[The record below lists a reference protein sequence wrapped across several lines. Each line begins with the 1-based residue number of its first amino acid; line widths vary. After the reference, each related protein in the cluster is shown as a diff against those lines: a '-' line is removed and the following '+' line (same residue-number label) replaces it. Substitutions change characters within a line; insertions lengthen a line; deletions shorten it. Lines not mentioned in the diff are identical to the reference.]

1 MRVSHVRHDVRLAL
15 QRRPAHA
22 SLEAQRRYVL
32 MKAAATLALSMPV
45 RAACS
50 ELGLAPATFYRWAAR
65 LRKGRVEALEPSSR
79 RPKTPRDAWAQRRI
93 RERVEEL
100 RRDATTNKDALVAVL
115 RRAGIIVSAST
126 VGRVLRNL
134 IERGVIERYTSRP
147 NARPAGPRPPRQHA
161 VRTPRHLTKTA
172 TTPGDL
178 VQIDTLH
185 LSEPVPSWR
194 HFTAIDIVSR
204 TTCAQLHPQARSVD
218 ALTFLAHLLDV
229 SPFNVRAVQVD
240 QGSEFKD
247 VFEDACLALGITL
260 FENHAR
266 TPKQNAYVERLQ
278 RTYRDEFYRRTQL
291 EPHLDLANALLQ
303 RYVRPRQRPAATLRA
318 SPQPPP
324 APRRLALPHAQR
336 IP

>member
-1 MRVSHVRHDVRLAL
+1 MRVSHVRHDVRAALA
-15 QRRPAHA
+15 RRPAHA

-32 MKAAATLALSMPV
+32 MKAAATLALSMSV

-65 LRKGRVEALEPSSR
+65 LKRGRVEALEPSSR
-79 RPKTPRDAWAQRRI
+79 RPRTPRDAWAQRLV
-93 RERVEEL
+93 RERVEAL
-100 RRDATTNKDALVAVL
+100 RKDATTNKDALVAVL

-126 VGRVLRNL
+126 VGRVLRSL
-134 IERGVIERYTSRP
+134 IRRGVIERYAPRP

-194 HFTAIDIVSR
+194 HFTAVDIVSR
-204 TTCAQLHPQARSVD
+204 TTRAQLHASGRAVD
-218 ALTFLAHLLDV
+218 ALAFLAHLLDT
-229 SPFNVRAVQVD
+229 SPFPVHAIQVD

-247 VFEDACLALGITL
+247 AFENACLGLGITL

-266 TPKQNAYVERLQ
+266 TPKQNAFVERLQ
-278 RTYRDEFYRRTQL
+278 RTYRDEFYRRVQL
-291 EPHLDLANALLQ
+291 GPDLEHANDLLQ
-303 RYVRPRQRPAATLRA
+303 RYVHHHNHVR
-318 SPQPPP
+318 
-324 APRRLALPHAQR
+324 PHAGLR
-336 IP
+336 YLTPSEYLESRNPAIRLN

>member
-79 RPKTPRDAWAQRRI
+79 RPKTPRDAFAQRRV
-93 RERVEEL
+93 RERVEKL
-100 RRDATTNKDALVAVL
+100 RKDATTSKEALVAIL
-115 RRAGIIVSAST
+115 RRSGVIVSAST
-126 VGRVLRNL
+126 VGRVIRNL
-134 IERGVIERYTSRP
+134 IRRGVIERYTSRP
-147 NARPAGPRPPRQHA
+147 NARPVGPRPPRQHA
-161 VRTPRHLTKTA
+161 VRTPRHLTRTA
-172 TTPGDL
+172 TMPGDL

-185 LSEPVPSWR
+185 LHEPVPSWR
-194 HFTAIDIVSR
+194 HFTAVDIVSR
-204 TTCAQLHPQARSVD
+204 TTRAQLHAHARSLD
-218 ALTFLAHLLDV
+218 ALAFLGHLLET
-229 SPFNVRAVQVD
+229 SPFPVRAIQVD
-240 QGSEFKD
+240 QGGEFKD
-247 VFEDACLALGITL
+247 AFEDACLALGITL

-278 RTYRDEFYRRTQL
+278 RTYRDEFYRRVQL
-291 EPHLDLANALLQ
+291 GPDLEHANHLLQ
-303 RYVRPRQRPAATLRA
+303 RYVHHHNHDR
-318 SPQPPP
+318 
-324 APRRLALPHAQR
+324 PHAGLR
-336 IP
+336 YLTPSEYLESRNPAIRLT